1 MYSAF
6 ASGAIGVQAGFEEA
20 VELAAHYGFEGVY
33 LDLDY
38 LLKVGAE
45 TVVYMLEER
54 NLRAAGWNLPVRLM
68 GDQAQYDQGLE
79 KLPAIAEACSGARA
93 LRCGTWVPP
102 ASNDMPR
109 AEMFRF
115 LVDRLAPVC
124 QVLGDCDVSLGL
136 EFIGPATARAGKK
149 HEFIYTMDGMLEL
162 CRAVGTGNVG
172 LTVDCWHLYTGGGE
186 MDDVLRLT
194 DEEVVGVHV
203 NDAPAGVALD
213 AHKDNVRRLPGETG
227 VIDAARFLRNLQQI
241 GYSGPV
247 MVEPFDER
255 LKALDAPAAIRKTK
269 DALDA
274 VWPE

>member
-20 VELAAHYGFEGVY
+20 VELAAHHGFKGVY

-38 LLKVGAE
+38 LMEAGTE

-54 NLRAAGWNLPVRLM
+54 NLHAAGWNLPVRLL
-68 GDQAQYDQGLE
+68 GDQAQYDVALE
-79 KLPAIAEACSGARA
+79 RLPAVAEACSGARA
-93 LRCGTWVPP
+93 VRCGTWVPP
-102 ASNDMPR
+102 ASDDMPR
-109 AEMFRF
+109 EEMFRF

-124 QVLGDCDVSLGL
+124 QVLKDNDVSLGL

-149 HEFIYTMDGMLEL
+149 YEFIYTMDGMLEL

-172 LTVDCWHLYTGGGE
+172 LTVDCWHLYTGGGD
-186 MDDVLRLT
+186 MDDVLKLS
-194 DEEVVGVHV
+194 DADVVGVHV
-203 NDAPAGVALD
+203 NDAPAGVALE
-213 AHKDNVRRLPGETG
+213 AQVDNVRRLPGETG

-255 LKALDAPAAIRKTK
+255 LKALEPAEAICRTK
-269 DALDA
+269 EALDS
-274 VWPE
+274 VWPG